1 MAATTKPTTK
11 AEQAKR
17 FKRKKPIHV
26 EMVDV
31 HMPEIY
37 DEPLTVPA
45 FASFSTNQMRQ
56 FNKSDDKMFEALA
69 EHAEPDVVDAIGELN
84 PDELVEFIK
93 EWRKAGSLSA
103 PKSGS

>member
-1 MAATTKPTTK
+1 MAATTKPKTQ
-11 AEQAKR
+11 AEKAKR
-17 FKRKKPIHV
+17 FKRKNPIHV

-31 HMPEIY
+31 HMPDVY

-45 FASFSTNQMRQ
+45 FASFSTNQLRQ
-56 FNKSDDKMFEALA
+56 FNKSDDTMFEELA
-69 EHAEPDVVDAIGELN
+69 KHAEPEVVDAIGDLT

-93 EWRKAGSLSA
+93 EWRKAGSLPA

>member
-1 MAATTKPTTK
+1 MAATTKPKTQ
-11 AEQAKR
+11 AEKAKR
-17 FKRKKPIHV
+17 FKRKKPLLV

-31 HMPEIY
+31 HMPEFY

-45 FASFSTNQMRQ
+45 FASFSTNQLRQ
-56 FNKSDDKMFEALA
+56 FNKSDDKMFEELA
-69 EHAEPDVVDAIGELN
+69 KHADPEVVDAIGELN
-84 PDELVEFIK
+84 PNELVEFVQ